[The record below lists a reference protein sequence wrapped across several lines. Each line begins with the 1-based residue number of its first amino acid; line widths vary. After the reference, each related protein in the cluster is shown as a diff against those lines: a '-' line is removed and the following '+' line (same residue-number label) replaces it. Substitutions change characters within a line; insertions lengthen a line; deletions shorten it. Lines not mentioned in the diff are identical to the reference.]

1 MENHHFWSGD
11 TSSFTVLFRY
21 FVLLVFWGVF
31 FSNSEQLVGKIF
43 GIGFWLG
50 DFGWPVQYKHVRE
63 TKVCVDESN
72 TMLLSGGED

>member
-1 MENHHFWSGD
+1 MF
-11 TSSFTVLFRY
+11 
-21 FVLLVFWGVF
+21 F